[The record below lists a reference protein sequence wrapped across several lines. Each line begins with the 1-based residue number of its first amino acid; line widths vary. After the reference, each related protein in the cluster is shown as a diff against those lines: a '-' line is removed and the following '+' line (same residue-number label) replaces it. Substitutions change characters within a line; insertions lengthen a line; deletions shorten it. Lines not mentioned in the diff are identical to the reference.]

1 MNWKHWILIGFAVVL
16 TGTGL
21 TSGYVWHLYH
31 SPASTVYSEE
41 PARILVP
48 RGTVFSEVT
57 AQLRDQQML
66 AHPQLY
72 SFLANWMKAPVRLQ
86 IGEFELARTMT
97 TAEVLEHLIT
107 GRGILRRV
115 TIPEGKTFREI
126 AQRLGSAG
134 LGESSRFLELD
145 SDPDLLAQTGLSDVT
160 SLEGFLFPET
170 YFFSKAQSPREILG
184 VMINHYRSVVTD
196 SMRERAQEL
205 GLNEYQL
212 LTLASI
218 VEKETANPRDRDKI
232 AAVFHNRLRKRM
244 RLDSDP
250 TVIYGIPD
258 FNGNLTRKDLRQ
270 DHPHNTYTNYGL
282 PPTPIS
288 NPGLDAIMAA
298 LYPADVDYLYFVAR
312 GDGTSHFSQTLR
324 EHNRA
329 VAYYQKNRRNRQLM
343 RANKL
348 KPLNQDT

>member
-1 MNWKHWILIGFAVVL
+1 MNWKKWILTGLAVVL
-16 TGTGL
+16 AGAGL
-21 TSGYVWHLYH
+21 TGGYAWHLYH
-31 SPASTVYSEE
+31 SPASTVFSEE

-57 AQLRDQQML
+57 DQLREQQML

-86 IGEFELARTMT
+86 IGEFELSRNMT
-97 TAEVLEHLIT
+97 TAQVLEHLIT

-134 LGESSRFLELD
+134 LGDHDQFLALN
-145 SDPDLLAQTGLSDVT
+145 SDPDLLDKTGVPEVT

-170 YFFSKAQSPREILG
+170 YFFSRAQSPREILG
-184 VMINHYRSVVTD
+184 VMIDHYRNVVTD

-232 AAVFHNRLRKRM
+232 SAVFHNRLRKRM

-282 PPTPIS
+282 PLTPIS
-288 NPGLDAIMAA
+288 NPGLDAIMAT
-298 LYPADVDYLYFVAR
+298 LYPAKVDYLYFVAR
-312 GDGTSHFSQTLR
+312 GDGTSHFSKTLR

-329 VAYYQKNRRNRQLM
+329 VSYYQKNRRNRQLM
-343 RANKL
+343 RDNKL
-348 KPLNQDT
+348 KLLKQDT